1 MQRIFQ
7 YSTLLLVFMRSG
19 ILFLGIRFIEDV
31 SLRYKVFEIFQ
42 LGIPILP
49 DGDTYFEAF
58 SNQVKIIFLHPL
70 INHLKHRTFPVL
82 SLIISIIWTGFFLK
96 LDQILNKPD
105 FPINETKLQF
115 WKKAFYLN
123 IVFSFSY
130 LIIGLIFDYLEY
142 KGFVNDLN
150 DFIKAILN
158 AFNYLFYKPVIFVNL
173 FNIGNSSS
181 NILINYLDDELTS
194 LIKPS
199 FALIFWAILITY
211 IQYFLKKRKEK
222 IITSIEP
229 EEFIQPKIKWRK
241 LEKDSI

>member
-19 ILFLGIRFIEDV
+19 ILFLAIRFIEDI

-49 DGDTYFEAF
+49 EGDTYFEAF

-142 KGFVNDLN
+142 KGFGLKNDLS
-150 DFIKAILN
+150 DFIKAILEML
-158 AFNYLFYKPVIFVNL
+158 FNYLFSKPCFIVSIYSH
-173 FNIGNSSS
+173 IGNSKFKWS
-181 NILINYLDDELTS
+181 N
-194 LIKPS
+194 
-199 FALIFWAILITY
+199 
-211 IQYFLKKRKEK
+211 
-222 IITSIEP
+222 
-229 EEFIQPKIKWRK
+229 
-241 LEKDSI
+241 